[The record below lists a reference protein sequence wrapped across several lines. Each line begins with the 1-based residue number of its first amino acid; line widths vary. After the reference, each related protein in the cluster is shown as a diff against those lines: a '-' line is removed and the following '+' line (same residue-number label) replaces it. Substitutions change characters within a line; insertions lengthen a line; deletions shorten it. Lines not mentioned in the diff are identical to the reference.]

1 MMNLRSV
8 TALPVLCAAFFLLS
22 GCAGRYAPAT
32 LAADSSVPLAP
43 AFADQVAAL
52 PDGSTQYFAE
62 SPFGPATVT
71 GGRSYLSGLGNEC
84 RSAHVNGN
92 TGRYRFAVCREQN
105 GAWRFIPTIFE
116 SMPQ

>member
-1 MMNLRSV
+1 MMLRHCLILSL
-8 TALPVLCAAFFLLS
+8 ALCAVLS

-62 SPFGPATVT
+62 SPFGQATLDA
-71 GGRSYLSGLGNEC
+71 GPLYLSGLGNEC
-84 RSAHVNGN
+84 RLIRVTRGTASYQLTLCKENG
-92 TGRYRFAVCREQN
+92 T
-105 GAWRFIPTIFE
+105 WRFIPSIFE
-116 SMPQ
+116 GMPQ